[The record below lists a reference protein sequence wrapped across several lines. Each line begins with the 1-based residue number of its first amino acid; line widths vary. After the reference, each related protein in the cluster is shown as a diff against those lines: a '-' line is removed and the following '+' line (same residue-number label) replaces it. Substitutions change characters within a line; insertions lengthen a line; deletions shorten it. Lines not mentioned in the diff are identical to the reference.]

1 MTEIYTVTLHRPM
14 GPREGRLEMTYC
26 GKLVKG
32 TLSLLGYVNSV
43 TGRRTGP
50 EELCLSC
57 RLDSVMGAIACDS
70 VLHLIAGDLSGTADT
85 SKGKMEWTGTLMETK
100 V

>member
-1 MTEIYTVTLHRPM
+1 MTEIYTVTLHSPM

-32 TLSLLGYVNSV
+32 
-43 TGRRTGP
+43 
-50 EELCLSC
+50 
-57 RLDSVMGAIACDS
+57 AISCDS
-70 VLHLIAGDLSGTADT
+70 VLHLIAGELFGTADT

-100 V
+100 A

>member
-1 MTEIYTVTLHRPM
+1 MTEIYTVTLHSPM

-57 RLDSVMGAIACDS
+57 DS

>member
-1 MTEIYTVTLHRPM
+1 MKAKTV
-14 GPREGRLEMTYC
+14 
-26 GKLVKG
+26 V
-32 TLSLLGYVNSV
+32 
-43 TGRRTGP
+43 
-50 EELCLSC
+50 
-57 RLDSVMGAIACDS
+57 DSVMGAIACDS